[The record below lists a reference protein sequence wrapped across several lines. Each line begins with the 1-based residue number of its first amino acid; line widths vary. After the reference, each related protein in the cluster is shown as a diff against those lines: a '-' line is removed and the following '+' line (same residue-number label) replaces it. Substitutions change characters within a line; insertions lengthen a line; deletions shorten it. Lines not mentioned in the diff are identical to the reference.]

1 MGAFPYKQGAKVLAS
16 PARTKHEKGL
26 GSWQQN
32 KFKWRLTYSLS
43 EIGHSGVSETCF
55 SLCIFWQSSFRLMVR
70 VSSLP
75 IRTSGQCRV
84 QKGLNSFWISMHLT
98 ILNSDFKLFV
108 INKWLWMEKYSL
120 SKSLRITL
128 LLKSYMY
135 VDGRLFLI
143 PLPIVLSVLFHEQEA
158 QLNEVLSASNLD
170 PTALTVVTRKLEV
183 ISLSLLAN

>member
-1 MGAFPYKQGAKVLAS
+1 MD
-16 PARTKHEKGL
+16 
-26 GSWQQN
+26 
-32 KFKWRLTYSLS
+32 
-43 EIGHSGVSETCF
+43 
-55 SLCIFWQSSFRLMVR
+55 
-70 VSSLP
+70 
-75 IRTSGQCRV
+75 
-84 QKGLNSFWISMHLT
+84 LT